1 MSDNI
6 KPERTIMIPNI
17 EMIAD
22 NFVKTITNP
31 TASMTQKVGT
41 KELFIAGID
50 FGMSILKDISM
61 NHNEQDIDHILDSVV
76 DQMNKLKDKI
86 IKGELTYEPKD

>member
-6 KPERTIMIPNI
+6 KLGRTTILPDI

-41 KELFIAGID
+41 KESFIAGID
-50 FGMSILKDISM
+50 FGMNILKDISM
-61 NHNEQDIDHILDSVV
+61 NDNEQEIDYILDSVV

-86 IKGELTYEPKD
+86 VKGELTYEPKD